1 MSILATWGGVA
12 GIISGAGSRRLSV
25 ILRTDKFSFRNA
37 NDKAIKGLVGMVPL
51 NQTIY

>member
-12 GIISGAGSRRLSV
+12 VIISGAGNLRLSV

-37 NDKAIKGLVGMVPL
+37 NDKAGRNGSIEP
-51 NQTIY
+51 NHFY